1 MSGPGS
7 SPWGAFSTREEE
19 SRKRTTPDR
28 VLMERVYGY
37 AEKHKRS
44 LFIGIVSIVLTS
56 LTGLASPYLH
66 ELAIDKIIVP
76 GDLSGFTWW
85 IPIFVIIVLTN
96 HVFQYVQTY
105 QMRLVGENVVSDMRD
120 DIMEKLQSISLRY
133 FSGGEVGRIIARPIT
148 DANTVRIFLR
158 VGLTSVLMDASSI
171 VGSFLMMY
179 ILDYRLATL
188 ALVMLPVSL
197 LIVWYLG
204 KYSRAAY
211 RKAATVVAGLTARML
226 EDLAGIKVIQSLVTE
241 KQTRGRFEKQQDDTV
256 KANNRATLISSSY
269 MPLVMFLRLIG
280 TVAILWYGTEL
291 FRVAGLTIGVLVA
304 FTEYQFNYF
313 MPLMDLMTV
322 YDQYQSAMAAIE
334 RLFDLIDTKAEVIEA
349 PIEKRFELR

>member
-1 MSGPGS
+1 MSGRGS
-7 SPWGAFSTREEE
+7 WGAFSTREEE
-19 SRKRTTPDR
+19 TRKRTIPDR
-28 VLMERVYGY
+28 VLMERLYGY
-37 AEKHKRS
+37 AERHKRS
-44 LFIGIVSIVLTS
+44 LFIGMASIILTA

-85 IPIFVIIVLTN
+85 IPIFVIVVIAS
-96 HVFQYVQTY
+96 HVFQYIQTY

-120 DIMEKLQSISLRY
+120 DMMEKLQSISLRY
-133 FSGGEVGRIIARPIT
+133 FSEGEIGRIISRPIT

-171 VGSFLMMY
+171 IGSFVMMY

-188 ALVMLPVSL
+188 ALLTLPVSVL
-197 LIVWYLG
+197 VVWYLG
-204 KYSRAAY
+204 RYSRAAY
-211 RKAATVVAGLTARML
+211 RKAAIVIAGLTARMQ

-241 KQTRGRFEKQQDDTV
+241 KQARARFERQQDDTV
-256 KANNRATLISSSY
+256 RVNNRATLIASSY
-269 MPLVMFLRLIG
+269 TPLIMFLRLTG

-291 FRVAGLTIGVLVA
+291 FKAAGLTIGIIVA

-313 MPLMDLMTV
+313 MPIMDLMAMF
-322 YDQYQSAMAAIE
+322 DQYQSAMAAIE
-334 RLFDLIDTKAEVIEA
+334 RLFDLIDTKAEVLEA
-349 PIEKRFELR
+349 PPERRVELQ

>member
-1 MSGPGS
+1 MSG
-7 SPWGAFSTREEE
+7 PWGAFSTREEE

-28 VLMERVYGY
+28 VLLERVYGY
-37 AEKHKRS
+37 AERHRRS
-44 LFIGIVSIVLTS
+44 LSIGIVSIILTS

-85 IPIFVIIVLTN
+85 IPIFIVVVLAN
-96 HVFQYVQTY
+96 YAFQYLQTY
-105 QMRLVGENVVSDMRD
+105 QMRLVGENVVADMRD

-133 FSGGEVGRIIARPIT
+133 FSEGEIGRIISRPVT

-171 VGSFLMMY
+171 VGSFTMMY

-188 ALVMLPVSL
+188 ALMMLPVSL
-197 LIVWYLG
+197 LVVWYLG

-211 RKAATVVAGLTARML
+211 RKAAIAVAGLTARMQ

-241 KQTRGRFEKQQDDTV
+241 KQTRERFEKQQDGTV
-256 KANNRATLISSSY
+256 KANNRATLISSAY

-280 TVAILWYGTEL
+280 TVAILWYGAEL
-291 FRVAGLTIGVLVA
+291 SRTAGLTIGVLVA

-313 MPLMDLMTV
+313 MPLLDLVTT
-322 YDQYQSAMAAIE
+322 YGQYQSAMAAIE
-334 RLFDLIDTKAEVIEA
+334 RLFDLIDTKTEVIEA
-349 PIEKRFELR
+349 PIERRLELR